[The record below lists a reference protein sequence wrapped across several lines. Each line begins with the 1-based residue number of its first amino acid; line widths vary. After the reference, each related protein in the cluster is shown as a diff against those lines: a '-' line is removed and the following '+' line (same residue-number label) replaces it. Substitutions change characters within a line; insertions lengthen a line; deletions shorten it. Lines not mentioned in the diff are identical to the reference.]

1 MDIEFK
7 ISQKP
12 VNYGKAIN
20 FLEKRVNK
28 VKFQRIWSQTRG
40 IWHRM
45 VYRDDNGYYIKRKN
59 ERIPIT
65 HIEKDLWQIKDNGK

>member
-1 MDIEFK
+1 M
-7 ISQKP
+7 
-12 VNYGKAIN
+12 
-20 FLEKRVNK
+20 NK

-59 ERIPIT
+59 ERIPIA